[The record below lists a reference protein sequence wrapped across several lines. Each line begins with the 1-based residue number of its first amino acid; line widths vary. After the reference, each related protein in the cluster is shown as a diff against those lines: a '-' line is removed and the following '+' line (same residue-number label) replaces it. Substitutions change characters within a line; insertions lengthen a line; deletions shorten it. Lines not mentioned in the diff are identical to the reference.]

1 MSEQVLNQF
10 RSDKALREDCI
21 AIYEAMGMDLN
32 TAFRMFMERTRM
44 VRGLPFP
51 ATLPETRMTREEA
64 RQAIDDLRAE
74 AAGLPEMTLDEIN
87 AEIAAARAERK
98 RRERDRFS
106 PPDPAG
112 GFAHGEGAE
121 GRFGGN
127 PDSPLQRRNYE
138 GIRRGTSSPEVSLHG
153 KENPPGSGVHSR
165 LRPGRK
171 PQPDGPNPAGHGRP
185 GFL

>member
-10 RSDKALREDCI
+10 RSDKALREDCV

-51 ATLPETRMTREEA
+51 AVLPEARMTRAEA
-64 RQAIDDLRAE
+64 RQAFDDLRAE

-98 RRERDRFS
+98 RREQ
-106 PPDPAG
+106 A
-112 GFAHGEGAE
+112 
-121 GRFGGN
+121 
-127 PDSPLQRRNYE
+127 
-138 GIRRGTSSPEVSLHG
+138 
-153 KENPPGSGVHSR
+153 
-165 LRPGRK
+165 
-171 PQPDGPNPAGHGRP
+171 
-185 GFL
+185 